1 MSLTR
6 DFTATTFVV
15 WQAKALLHKHKK
27 LGLWLPC
34 GGHIDPHELP
44 DEAAVREVYEES
56 GVSVKLVGEKALA
69 IGKPRQLIRPRGIQL
84 EQIEKNHEHIDLMYF
99 AKPLEPYN
107 GELLPNDP
115 SLGWYSQADLLKMN
129 LTEEVRQWT
138 ALALKELA

>member
-15 WQAKALLHKHKK
+15 WQAKTLLHKHKK

-69 IGKPRQLIRPRGIQL
+69 IAKPRQLLRPRGIQL
-84 EQIEKNHEHIDLMYF
+84 EQIERNHEHIDLMYF

-107 GELLPNDP
+107 GELLPEP
-115 SLGWYSQADLLKMN
+115 SLGWYSQTDLLKMN